1 MKFCI
6 EFKKLSLK
14 LKQHQRKSIFKRFFQ
29 SYFCRRRRWDSIFNQ
44 SCQNIRIP
52 ASLSTIFLQ
61 HDEMRKLANICDRE
75 TKIASAAKSNQSR
88 V

>member
-6 EFKKLSLK
+6 ELKKLSLK
-14 LKQHQRKSIFKRFFQ
+14 LKQHQRKSIFKSFFKPIFVAADGGIQ
-29 SYFCRRRRWDSIFNQ
+29 FSINLVKILEYLLRHRQF
-44 SCQNIRIP
+44 
-52 ASLSTIFLQ
+52 FLQ